1 MVKYTS
7 RVGQGGA
14 VKKRAPKK
22 RNSPAPLEEGV
33 GGAVGPGGSLKPK
46 KGGVVAS
53 GGSVEERGV
62 IGGDS
67 RSAGAVASGAS
78 VRPASSEANRRGGSV
93 SSGGAL
99 RTGGAVTTGG
109 MVKKIDV
116 MGYPQMYHILGHME
130 GGEYHTLQGLAAA
143 HLADEGHPLKRPI
156 MASLGGSFVHPRNI
170 SKVATKDVLKAP
182 NGQALSR
189 ALYTEFLDSLSGR
202 PTGGGLLDSLKN
214 LLKKGVQGVAKGA
227 KGALKIGKTLA
238 SAINRGTDI
247 AKLFAEPISAISPGV
262 GEILKKGLGAAERI
276 QKGLQTGVSV
286 GEKISEG
293 LSQIAEE

>member
-14 VKKRAPKK
+14 IKKRAPRKK
-22 RNSPAPLEEGV
+22 VPRAPLEDGV
-33 GGAVGPGGSLKPK
+33 GGAVGPGGSL
-46 KGGVVAS
+46 AA

-62 IGGDS
+62 IGDS
-67 RSAGAVASGAS
+67 SRAAGGVSSGAS
-78 VRPASSEANRRGGSV
+78 VRPESSEANRRGGSLG
-93 SSGGAL
+93 SGGAL
-99 RTGGAVTTGG
+99 RGGSLSSGGAIRTGG

-116 MGYPQMYHILGHME
+116 MDYPQMYHILGHME

-143 HLADEGHPLKRPI
+143 HLPDEGHPMKRPI
-156 MASLGGSFVHPRNI
+156 MASLGGSFMHPRNI

-202 PTGGGLLDSLKN
+202 QTGGGLLDSLKN

-227 KGALKIGKTLA
+227 KGAVKIGKTLA

-247 AKLFAEPISAISPGV
+247 ARLFAEPISAISPGV
-262 GEILKKGLGAAERI
+262 GEVLKRGLGVAERI
-276 QKGLQTGVSV
+276 QKGLETGVSA

-293 LSQIAEE
+293 LSKVAEE